1 MGYGIALNSDHFP
14 WTLLPWTSFKNNP
27 NNVGNLNNQSGTEFA
42 VPNQNT
48 FNTKNAS
55 ISNSNSKE
63 NSNPTKLDNSNQAT
77 DPSNAKISTSQAESI
92 ATKYIL
98 EPGAYTGSAQN
109 VDIGGK
115 NTYVVPVQSKGK
127 TVGEIDIDP
136 QTGENV
142 GGAGG
147 APQK

>member
-1 MGYGIALNSDHFP
+1 MGYGIAINSDHFP
-14 WTLLPWTSFKNNP
+14 WTLLPWASFKNNP
-27 NNVGNLNNQSGTEFA
+27 NNVGNLNNQSETDLTI
-42 VPNQNT
+42 PLN
-48 FNTKNAS
+48 NTKNTS
-55 ISNSNSKE
+55 TSNVNSKE
-63 NSNPTKLDNSNQAT
+63 NSNPTKSDNSNQVST
-77 DPSNAKISTSQAESI
+77 DPPNAKISTSQAEAI

-98 EPGAYTGSAQN
+98 EPGTITGSAQN

-115 NTYVVPVQSKGK
+115 NTYVVPVKSNGK

-136 QTGENV
+136 QTGKNV